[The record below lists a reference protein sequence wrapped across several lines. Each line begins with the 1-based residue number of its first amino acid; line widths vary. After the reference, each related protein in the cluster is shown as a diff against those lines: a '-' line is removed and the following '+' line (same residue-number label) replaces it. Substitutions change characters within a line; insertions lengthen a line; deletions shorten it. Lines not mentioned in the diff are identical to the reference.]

1 MKNGE
6 QGKAGDG
13 FLRASVGG
21 GSPKCH
27 CVKTSKTAPRES
39 HGREQGRGRAEIR
52 EPRGLAGV
60 QDESRKPVSRDTLPP
75 ATGCRADGCR
85 PRVSQAGKGLQK
97 GSRILYAEILQ
108 IERKSRPKPRFSPLS
123 TLPGISLRQEIF
135 VFAARK
141 KFLSAKK
148 SCFCRTKT
156 PAEAEKCAYGQFP
169 RPLFNNSGA
178 ISALPS
184 RRTDAE

>member
-1 MKNGE
+1 MLPSWSFSTFWLRSAVAGTKNGE
-6 QGKAGDG
+6 QGRAGDG
-13 FLRASVGG
+13 FFRASAGG

-85 PRVSQAGKGLQK
+85 PRVSQAG
-97 GSRILYAEILQ
+97 
-108 IERKSRPKPRFSPLS
+108 ERLAKRQSDFVRGNSPNRKKKPSEAPFFPAFH
-123 TLPGISLRQEIF
+123 TPGNC
-135 VFAARK
+135 FAARK

-148 SCFCRTKT
+148 SRFCRTKT
-156 PAEAEKCAYGQFP
+156 DTEAEKCSIRAVPAPDF
-169 RPLFNNSGA
+169 
-178 ISALPS
+178 
-184 RRTDAE
+184 

>member
-6 QGKAGDG
+6 QGRAGDG
-13 FLRASVGG
+13 FFRASAGG

-75 ATGCRADGCR
+75 ATGCRADGCAPASAKR
-85 PRVSQAGKGLQK
+85 GKGLQK

-123 TLPGISLRQEIF
+123 TLPGISLRQENS

-148 SCFCRTKT
+148 SRFCRTKT
-156 PAEAEKCAYGQFP
+156 VAEAEKC
-169 RPLFNNSGA
+169 S
-178 ISALPS
+178 I
-184 RRTDAE
+184 RTVPAPVF

>member
-1 MKNGE
+1 MRNGE

-13 FLRASVGG
+13 FFRASAGG

-85 PRVSQAGKGLQK
+85 PRVSQAG
-97 GSRILYAEILQ
+97 
-108 IERKSRPKPRFSPLS
+108 ERLAKRQSDFVRGNSPNRKKKPSEAPFFPAFH
-123 TLPGISLRQEIF
+123 TPGNF
-135 VFAARK
+135 FAARK
-141 KFLSAKK
+141 FRLCGKKEISFSKEIPFLPHENGHRGGEMLHTGSSRAR
-148 SCFCRTKT
+148 FLTIR
-156 PAEAEKCAYGQFP
+156 GLFP
-169 RPLFNNSGA
+169 P
-178 ISALPS
+178 
-184 RRTDAE
+184 